1 MHAPLWR
8 RPSLKPQMP
17 RRPVKGA
24 LRGPQRNAQHARSA
38 DGRVHGGWDTHRSV
52 LSPAEAAHGRPE
64 RALRR
69 DGLFPRPGGRC
80 RTRAARGAQ
89 GVHVRPPPRLAVPRR
104 IAVDLLHRHRRID
117 GRASAGLQWLAGAS
131 LHRNQAEQRHLAPL
145 ARRTCV
151 ARCPNVHGAGLSP
164 ARADPA
170 QLLVVRL
177 PRLECRYLRE
187 LTSLCVTVTR
197 PARGAR
203 PRRGPTWRRSGPRRA
218 SAQRRARRTR
228 PVACSRAA
236 CKIPAHRGW
245 PPRRGAA
252 TRRCP
257 TSARASQPRRRAR
270 APRPRAGCSLARRG
284 HRAPPAAQSRR
295 RRARARARA
304 GGDFVPRAV
313 LDGLVV
319 RASSR
324 RAGVGR
330 ALVAEAEMLAR
341 SWGSGAL
348 LLRVEA
354 ANRGA
359 REFYTQ
365 LGYTPPAG
373 CDERVAGRKLVAD
386 RFGAKWAPAEDAP
399 LARAL

>member
-304 GGDFVPRAV
+304 RRRRLCAAGGARWPR
-313 LDGLVV
+313 
-319 RASSR
+319 RAS
-324 RAGVGR
+324 
-330 ALVAEAEMLAR
+330 EQPAR
-341 SWGSGAL
+341 G
-348 LLRVEA
+348 
-354 ANRGA
+354 RGA
-359 REFYTQ
+359 R
-365 LGYTPPAG
+365 
-373 CDERVAGRKLVAD
+373 
-386 RFGAKWAPAEDAP
+386 
-399 LARAL
+399 ARRRG